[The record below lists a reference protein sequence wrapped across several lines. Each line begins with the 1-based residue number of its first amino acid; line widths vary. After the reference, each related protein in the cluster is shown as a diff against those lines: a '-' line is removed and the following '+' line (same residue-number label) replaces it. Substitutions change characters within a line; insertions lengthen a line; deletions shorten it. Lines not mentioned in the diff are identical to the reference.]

1 RPARRAGAGR
11 QRRDEARGRARA
23 RGLRGPGRAQR
34 GIHHPERVQQACGAG
49 RRRGRG
55 ARGPRDRHG
64 PSSAPPESLRGPVTA
79 PRWSVVIP
87 AFNEARRL
95 PPYLD
100 EVVAHLDGRGEPYE
114 VIVVDD
120 GSTDGTPDLVV
131 ARRHPAVRV
140 LRLPRNS
147 GKGMA
152 VRAGMLAARGAYRL
166 FTDAD
171 GATPIGEV
179 KRLEP
184 VLLAGADVVIGSRVL
199 VDASVS
205 VTALPHRVA
214 AGRVF
219 NWFVARLG
227 LRAVADSQC
236 GFKAFTAAA
245 AERLFGG
252 LRTRGF
258 GFDVELLLAAQA
270 AGCRIVE
277 VSGNW
282 ADQPGSK
289 VGGLRHGPG
298 TVRQSVKAELPSG

>member
-1 RPARRAGAGR
+1 M
-11 QRRDEARGRARA
+11 
-23 RGLRGPGRAQR
+23 
-34 GIHHPERVQQACGAG
+34 
-49 RRRGRG
+49 
-55 ARGPRDRHG
+55 
-64 PSSAPPESLRGPVTA
+64 TA
-79 PRWSVVIP
+79 TRWSVVIP

-100 EVVAHLDGRGEPYE
+100 DVVAFFEGRGEPYE

-120 GSTDGTPDLVV
+120 GSTDDTHAVV
-131 ARRHPAVRV
+131 EARVRDV
-140 LRLPRNS
+140 GSVRLLRLPRNS

-277 VSGNW
+277 VSVNW

-289 VGGLRHGPG
+289 VGVLRHGPG
-298 TVRQSVKAELPSG
+298 MVWQIVKARLRSERRR